1 MILLICG
8 IKTNDTNE
16 HINRL
21 TENKL
26 MVIRK
31 EGWWGGRDWE
41 FGIDMYIPF
50 AFRMQC
56 MELNAM
62 PRGVYLPAL
71 GKVFCYPQSGHF
83 H

>member
-31 EGWWGGRDWE
+31 EGWWGGRHWE
-41 FGIDMYIPF
+41 FGIDMYT
-50 AFRMQC
+50 M
-56 MELNAM
+56 L
-62 PRGVYLPAL
+62 YLKCL
-71 GKVFCYPQSGHF
+71 SMKRI
-83 H
+83 